1 MSDSVLSSRDRV
13 DKADG
18 NFMGLTNLVG
28 EICKINKEDIEC
40 HRRSNPGETEEEGKS
55 IRVP

>member
-18 NFMGLTNLVG
+18 NFMELTYLVG
-28 EICKINKEDIEC
+28 EICKINKEDTEC
-40 HRRSNPGETEEEGKS
+40 HRRSNPGETEEEGK
-55 IRVP
+55 RT